1 MPKKKKTI
9 TEDHWW
15 GSLPRVDKQKH
26 IPNDPMSK
34 ASRVLSGGIKK
45 AGDFVKSSVTKGFK
59 SYVGTKGI
67 HLTNTNVN
75 GIQSGQIKGKEITEV
90 ATVGN
95 PKPTTGNIILSH
107 TSDIKY
113 KITNPWE

>member
-15 GSLPRVDKQKH
+15 GSLTRVDKQKH

-75 GIQSGQIKGKEITEV
+75 GIQSGQIKGRTAPMPGLAGKAKADST
-90 ATVGN
+90 
-95 PKPTTGNIILSH
+95 
-107 TSDIKY
+107 
-113 KITNPWE
+113 